1 MAELEL
7 IAAIQ
12 AALGAPGER
21 MVRAS
26 GDDAAVVRARPFA
39 VTSIDTVAEGVHFD
53 LDTHSPADVGHK
65 ALATALSDLAAMGAE
80 PGEAYVS
87 LALPESFGDDR
98 ALELARGMATLAVET
113 GTTIAGGD
121 VVSAGSLVVAVSVTG
136 WADAE
141 SDLIGRDGAQPGDV
155 VGVTGE
161 LGAAGAGLLLLRDH
175 AAGRT
180 EAAQTLIDRHLRP
193 TPRLAAGRALARAGA
208 TAMIDL
214 SDGLAT
220 DGRHL
225 ARASAVALEI
235 DAALLPVADFAQTL
249 SRATLDPDGRGL
261 DPAARRLAVAAG
273 EDYELLFT
281 IPAERWDAAAA
292 AADVPLTRLGRA
304 LVGEGL
310 QFTGPD
316 AADLDA
322 VRGYQHL

>member
-21 MVRAS
+21 VVRWS

-53 LDTHSPADVGHK
+53 LAVSSPADVGHR
-65 ALATALSDLAAMGAE
+65 ALAAALSDLAAMGAE

-87 LALPESFGDDR
+87 LALPAGFADAD
-98 ALELARGMATLAVET
+98 ALELARGMAALADAT

-121 VVSAGSLVVAVSVTG
+121 IVRAGALVIAVSVTG

-141 SDLIGRDGAQPGDV
+141 DELVGRDGARPDDV
-155 VGVTGE
+155 VGVTGQ
-161 LGAAGAGLLLLRDH
+161 LGGSAAGLTLLAAGGDVGDVAAGALL
-175 AAGRT
+175 
-180 EAAQTLIDRHLRP
+180 DRHRRP
-193 TPRLAAGRALARAGA
+193 VPRLAAGRALALAGA

-225 ARASAVALEI
+225 ARASGLALEI
-235 DAALLPVADFAQTL
+235 DTESLPIAPGVAEAATTAG
-249 SRATLDPDGRGL
+249 RDPRE
-261 DPAARRLAVAAG
+261 LAIGGG

-281 IPAERWDAAAA
+281 IPADRWDAAASA
-292 AADVPLTRLGRA
+292 TGVPLTRLGRA
-304 LVGEGL
+304 LDGEGL
-310 QFTGPD
+310 RFTGPD

-322 VRGYQHL
+322 IRGYEHL